1 MELLLSVVVATD
13 TFDAIEEL
21 VASLRAQTARDRVEL
36 VVVTPSS
43 VALAL
48 PEQARHGFG
57 GVQVLEVGETDFELL
72 YRARAA
78 GVRAASAPV
87 IVFAETHC
95 FPEPDWARALIEA
108 HEADWTGVCPAFA
121 NANPSGTISW
131 SNLVIDYGRWLAPG
145 REGPI
150 SEVPGH
156 NSSFKRA
163 ALVAYG
169 DRLDELIVQDKLL
182 IDDLRA
188 HGHRFYFAPAARSR
202 HLNVD
207 RPKSWLEERFVIGW
221 TFAAARSASW
231 PWSRRLL
238 YAGGSPLIPF
248 VRLRRTWRD
257 IHQAGCASDLL
268 PQILPAAFAG
278 LAASALGE
286 LLGYAL
292 GPSER
297 AARRMSEIEVR
308 RLDHVRPRAG
318 MATGVPELVAPAGSL
333 DAR

>member
-1 MELLLSVVVATD
+1 MSTAGKLDLSVVVATD
-13 TFDAIEEL
+13 AFDAVEEL
-21 VASLRAQTARDRVEL
+21 VASLQAQSARDRVEL
-36 VVVTPSS
+36 VVVTPF
-43 VALAL
+43 ADGLAL
-48 PEQARHGFG
+48 PEQARQGFG
-57 GVQVLEVGETDFELL
+57 AVQVIDVGEGNFELL

-78 GVRAASAPV
+78 GVRAATAPV

-95 FPEPDWARALIEA
+95 FPEPGWARALIEA
-108 HEADWTGVCPAFA
+108 HKGDWTGVCPAFA
-121 NANPSGTISW
+121 NANPSGTVSW

-145 REGPI
+145 REGPVR
-150 SEVPGH
+150 EVPGH

-169 DRLDELIVQDKLL
+169 DRLDELIVQDKML

-221 TFAAARSASW
+221 TFAAARSADW
-231 PWSRRLL
+231 AWSRRVV

-257 IHQAGCASDLL
+257 VHEAGCAGELL
-268 PQILPAAFAG
+268 PQILPAAFIG
-278 LAASALGE
+278 LTASALGE

-292 GPSER
+292 GPSEW

-308 RLDHVRPRAG
+308 RLDHVRPRA
-318 MATGVPELVAPAGSL
+318 ACPPTRP
-333 DAR
+333 DA